1 MFLEESKAAGFLAG
15 PPRVT
20 VRSCHVTVTPH
31 KVADGVADK
40 TMATSTERSIHFLWI
55 MNVRIPGV
63 GGALVDRDPPPFAED
78 ADGRMVKRWP
88 DPFHDSLPERADVC
102 RGRPGG
108 DRRWRTSLQSEH

>member
-40 TMATSTERSIHFLWI
+40 AMATNTERSIHFLWI

-63 GGALVDRDPPPFAED
+63 GGALVDRDP
-78 ADGRMVKRWP
+78 
-88 DPFHDSLPERADVC
+88 LPLQKTLT
-102 RGRPGG
+102 GG
-108 DRRWRTSLQSEH
+108 W